1 MHWILDVTF
10 GEDMSKKQA
19 ENAAQNFSL
28 ISKIALNMIR
38 NLPHDATRGS
48 KVISAKRKRKMAAWN
63 NDYLL
68 SILLSFN
75 PNEIETA

>member
-1 MHWILDVTF
+1 MLDVTF
-10 GEDMSKKQA
+10 GEDNSKKQA

-38 NLPHDATRGS
+38 NLPHDLTRGS

-63 NDYLL
+63 NKYLL
-68 SILLSFN
+68 NILLSFN
-75 PNEIETA
+75 PHESNTI

>member
-1 MHWILDVTF
+1 MDVTF
-10 GEDMSKKQA
+10 NEDSSKKQA

-28 ISKIALNMIR
+28 LSKIALNMIR
-38 NLPHDATRGS
+38 NLPYDVTRGT

-68 SILLSFN
+68 KILLSFN
-75 PNEIETA
+75 LNEMKTT